1 MYRVPCTK
9 LYFLLHSRLY
19 ALQTALNIRVCR
31 VCVSCAWPSDQ
42 SATAAIRLRV
52 EVKSDTDAQLSKGL
66 HLLEEGKLAPG
77 AQPVQRAAATRPL
90 RAEVKFDTCAQLSE
104 AGS

>member
-1 MYRVPCTK
+1 MC
-9 LYFLLHSRLY
+9 
-19 ALQTALNIRVCR
+19 VCH
-31 VCVSCAWPSDQ
+31 AWPSDQ

-77 AQPVQRAAATRPL
+77 AQPVQRAAATRQL